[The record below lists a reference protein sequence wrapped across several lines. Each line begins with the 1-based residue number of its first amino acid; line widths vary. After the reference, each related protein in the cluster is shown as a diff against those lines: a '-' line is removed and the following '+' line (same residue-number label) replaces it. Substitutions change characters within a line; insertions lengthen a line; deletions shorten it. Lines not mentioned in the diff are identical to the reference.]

1 MSDAVSETSQQ
12 HGRQAAASEA
22 GHGRH
27 RGAASSAE
35 EPRTQAA
42 GPGRHRRPRGD
53 RSEDDAA
60 A

>member
-12 HGRQAAASEA
+12 HSAPDG
-22 GHGRH
+22 GHGKH

-35 EPRTQAA
+35 EPRTQTA
-42 GPGRHRRPRGD
+42 GPGRHRRPGGGA
-53 RSEDDAA
+53 EEEAA